1 MKRQN
6 YFPRRMEGQPTWLL
20 NYANAL
26 AIHAPNLSISS
37 TDTGASMDDARWAAY
52 GLGIWLAAVRAFSP
66 ASTDA
71 VDALLTGTGDA
82 VMTLP
87 TFTVPA
93 LPSGVTARKPG
104 ALTRIFAMVA
114 RIKLDPAYTEA
125 MGTDLGIIGAE
136 DAGEHPVPKFNIE
149 VQQVGDA
156 QVVRIGLFKYG
167 HMAVYIES
175 RRGGGAWEF
184 LAIATDSP
192 HTDERPLLAPGTP
205 EVREY
210 RMSFWDNGAPNG
222 VWSAVE
228 KVTVSP

>member
-6 YFPRRMEGQPTWLL
+6 YFPVRMGEQPTWLT

-26 AIHAPNLSISS
+26 SIHAPDLSISP
-37 TDTGASMDDARWAAY
+37 TDTGASIDDARWCAY
-52 GLGIWLAAVRAFSP
+52 GQGIWLAAVRAFSP

-71 VDALLTGTGDA
+71 VDALLSGTGDT

-114 RIKLDPAYTEA
+114 RIKKDPAYTEA
-125 MGTDLGIIGAE
+125 MGTDLGIVGSE
-136 DAGEHPVPKFNIE
+136 DAEEHPVPRFSIE
-149 VQQVGDA
+149 VRQIGDA
-156 QVVRIGLFKYG
+156 QLVRIGFFKYS
-167 HMAVYIES
+167 HMGVYIET
-175 RRGGGAWEF
+175 RRGGGAWEH

-192 HTDERPLLAPGTP
+192 HMDERPLLVPTTP

-210 RMSFWDNGAPNG
+210 RMSFWDNGTPNG